1 MRRLVYLAAARSDLL
16 IILETVTEISGS
28 LQTGRRYVDR
38 IRAHCRKLAG
48 LPGLIG
54 RPRPELPHGIRS
66 SACGSHVVYFR
77 YVGDT
82 VEVVSVLHARRD
94 VTAAFAPDEE
104 G

>member
-48 LPGLIG
+48 LPGC
-54 RPRPELPHGIRS
+54 R
-66 SACGSHVVYFR
+66 A
-77 YVGDT
+77 
-82 VEVVSVLHARRD
+82 
-94 VTAAFAPDEE
+94 
-104 G
+104 